1 MSKGQDH
8 ALVSRAANDPLNFHN
23 HGEKFCACE
32 NFTKVRFPLYLSHLA
47 LVGVVVLVLVAVGG
61 GRAHRHHH
69 RAALPRVADRD
80 QGRLRLW
87 ILRCTF
93 TFDDLTATLLH
104 C

>member
-23 HGEKFCACE
+23 HGEEFCACE
-32 NFTKVRFPLYLSHLA
+32 NFTLYLSHLA

-80 QGRLRLW
+80 QGRLCLW
-87 ILRCTF
+87 ILH
-93 TFDDLTATLLH
+93 LMILLPLYYIVNVFE
-104 C
+104 